1 MTIAIIGLGLI
12 GGSLAKALK
21 AINIDT
27 TIIGI
32 DPDTDAHDILREDNA
47 LDHAFTEV
55 TQDALSGAEII
66 IIATPPH
73 TWNALATTLTTLPLH
88 HITLMMDVGSV
99 KAYANQCFGQFSQF
113 IAAHPIA
120 GSEFSG
126 AAFST
131 AALFTKKRIILTPPP
146 HANELAKQDAIR
158 FWEMFEAHPTLMDAT
173 THDAIYAHVSHLPQ
187 FVAYAIAGST
197 LPHVPHSEPYV
208 GFLRLAGSSPAL
220 WLGIFQHNPSLAN
233 AAEGFLHI
241 IGHMLAELRTGELD
255 HASTPLNLEIGAQ
268 LAPRILASCLISA
281 VTLEERKQ
289 ELRMAS
295 YAGSGF
301 ADMTMPA
308 MTPPDDDLA
317 LISEHSNA
325 VIALLEMVE
334 QQLRTM
340 LVALKTKDWETLHM
354 LMQDAQQRYVKQLH

>member
-12 GGSLAKALK
+12 GGSLAKSLK
-21 AINIDT
+21 TIDADT
-27 TIIGI
+27 IIIGI
-32 DPDTDAHDILREDNA
+32 DPDTDAHDILRNDNA

-55 TQDALSGAEII
+55 TQDALTDAEII

-73 TWNALATTLTTLPLH
+73 TWETLATTLATLPLH
-88 HITLMMDVGSV
+88 HITLIMDVGSV
-99 KAYANQCFGQFSQF
+99 KAYANQCFSQFSQF
-113 IAAHPIA
+113 IPAHPIA

-131 AALFTKKRIILTPPP
+131 EALFTKKRIILTPSS
-146 HANELAKQDAIR
+146 HSNALAKQEAIR
-158 FWEMFEAHPTLMDAT
+158 FWEMFEAHPTLMEAA
-173 THDAIYAHVSHLPQ
+173 THDAIYAHISHLPQ
-187 FVAYAIAGST
+187 FVAYAIAGAT
-197 LPHVPHSEPYV
+197 LPHVPHNEAYI
-208 GFLRLAGSSPAL
+208 GFLRLAGSSPNL
-220 WLGIFQHNPSLAN
+220 WLGIFQHNPALAN

-241 IGHMLAELRTGELD
+241 ISHMLAELRTGELD
-255 HASTPLNLEIGAQ
+255 HDSTPLNLEIGAQ
-268 LAPRILASCLISA
+268 LSPRILASCLISA

-325 VIALLEMVE
+325 VIALLEMTE
-334 QQLRTM
+334 QQLRAM
-340 LVALKTKDWETLHM
+340 LVALKTKDWETLRVM
-354 LMQDAQQRYVKQLH
+354 MQDAQQLYVKQLH